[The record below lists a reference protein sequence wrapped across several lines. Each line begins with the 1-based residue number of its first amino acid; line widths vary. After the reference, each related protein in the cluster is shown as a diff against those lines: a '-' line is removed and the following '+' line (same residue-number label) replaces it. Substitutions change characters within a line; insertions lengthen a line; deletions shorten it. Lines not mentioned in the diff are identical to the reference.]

1 MKRIIFS
8 VMIALAATAGFM
20 ANGQAKK
27 PILMVIPG
35 DTWCNENGFM
45 TTMNVQ
51 GKTER
56 VPDYEAAVQTNMDL
70 VNVTTKI
77 GELMADRGFPL
88 KDMAQTIRSIKQSSA
103 EDAMTTSRSTGATLA
118 ETPLDRL
125 LNRAKSDII
134 VEVTWKINSVG
145 PKKQLTYN
153 LRGLD
158 AYSLKQVAAS
168 QGTGAPSFSA
178 TPEVLMEEAVIDHMD
193 KFVEQLMA
201 HFVDM
206 EQNGREVA
214 IDIRLFDNGS
224 GLSFEDEYNGE
235 ELTDVIDAWM
245 AQNTVNH
252 RYSMTDATDDII
264 RFEQVRI
271 PLYNENGTPMDTRRF
286 VTNLRKFLSK
296 APYSLTSKIVTKG
309 LGRAN
314 LIIGEK

>member
-1 MKRIIFS
+1 MKKIILS
-8 VMIALAATAGFM
+8 LMIALAATAGFD
-20 ANGQAKK
+20 AAAQAKK

-70 VNVTTKI
+70 VNVTTKV

-134 VEVTWKINSVG
+134 VEVTWKISTMG

-168 QGTGAPSFSA
+168 QGTGRPSFSA
-178 TPEVLMEEAVIDHMD
+178 APEVLLEEAVVDHMD

-201 HFVDM
+201 HFNDM
-206 EQNGREVA
+206 AENGREVA

-235 ELTDVIDAWM
+235 ELTDIIDAWM

-252 RYSMTDATDDII
+252 RYSMTDATDDIL

>member
-1 MKRIIFS
+1 MKKIIFS
-8 VMIALAATAGFM
+8 LMIALAATAGFD
-20 ANGQAKK
+20 AAAQAKK

-70 VNVTTKI
+70 VNVTTKV

-134 VEVTWKINSVG
+134 VEVTWKISTMG

-168 QGTGAPSFSA
+168 QGTGRPSFSA
-178 TPEVLMEEAVIDHMD
+178 APEVLLEEAVVDHMD

-201 HFVDM
+201 HFNDM
-206 EQNGREVA
+206 AENGREVA

-235 ELTDVIDAWM
+235 ELTDIIDAWM

>member
-1 MKRIIFS
+1 MKKIIFS
-8 VMIALAATAGFM
+8 LIIALAATAGFD
-20 ANGQAKK
+20 AAAQAKK

-70 VNVTTKI
+70 VNVTTKV

-134 VEVTWKINSVG
+134 VEVTWKISTMG

-168 QGTGAPSFSA
+168 QGTGRPSFSA
-178 TPEVLMEEAVIDHMD
+178 APEVLLEEAVVDHMD

-201 HFVDM
+201 HFNDM
-206 EQNGREVA
+206 AENGREVA

-235 ELTDVIDAWM
+235 ELTDIIDAWM

>member
-1 MKRIIFS
+1 MKKIILS
-8 VMIALAATAGFM
+8 LMIALAATAGFD
-20 ANGQAKK
+20 AAAQAKK

-70 VNVTTKI
+70 VNVTTKV

-134 VEVTWKINSVG
+134 VEVTWKISTMG

-168 QGTGAPSFSA
+168 QGTGRPSFSA
-178 TPEVLMEEAVIDHMD
+178 APEVLLEEAVVDHMD

-201 HFVDM
+201 HFNDM
-206 EQNGREVA
+206 AENGREVA

-235 ELTDVIDAWM
+235 ELTDIIDAWM

>member
-1 MKRIIFS
+1 MKKIIFS
-8 VMIALAATAGFM
+8 LMIALAATAGFD
-20 ANGQAKK
+20 AAAQAKK

-70 VNVTTKI
+70 VNVTTKV

-134 VEVTWKINSVG
+134 VEVTWKISTIG

-168 QGTGAPSFSA
+168 QGTGRPSFSA
-178 TPEVLMEEAVIDHMD
+178 APEVLLEEAVVDHMD

-201 HFVDM
+201 HFNDM
-206 EQNGREVA
+206 AENGREVA

-235 ELTDVIDAWM
+235 ELTDIIDAWM

>member
-1 MKRIIFS
+1 MKKIILSF
-8 VMIALAATAGFM
+8 MIALAATAGFD
-20 ANGQAKK
+20 AAAQAKK

-70 VNVTTKI
+70 VNVTTKV

-103 EDAMTTSRSTGATLA
+103 EDVMTTSRSTGATLA

-134 VEVTWKINSVG
+134 VEVTWKITTTG

-168 QGTGAPSFSA
+168 QGTGKPSFSA
-178 TPEVLMEEAVIDHMD
+178 APEVLLEEAVIGNMD

-201 HFVDM
+201 HFNDM
-206 EQNGREVA
+206 AENGREVA

-235 ELTDVIDAWM
+235 ELTDIIDAWM

-286 VTNLRKFLSK
+286 VTNLRKFLAK
-296 APYSLTSKIVTKG
+296 TPYSLTSKIITKG

>member
-1 MKRIIFS
+1 
-8 VMIALAATAGFM
+8 MIALAATAGFM

-45 TTMNVQ
+45 TTMKVQ

-134 VEVTWKINSVG
+134 VEVTWKISSVG

-178 TPEVLMEEAVIDHMD
+178 APEVLMEEAVIDHMD

>member
-45 TTMNVQ
+45 TTMKVQ

-134 VEVTWKINSVG
+134 VEVTWKISSVG

-178 TPEVLMEEAVIDHMD
+178 APEVLMEEAVIDHMD

>member
-1 MKRIIFS
+1 
-8 VMIALAATAGFM
+8 MIALAATAGFM